1 MKKPDA
7 MTFEEA
13 LEALE
18 SSVET
23 LRSSDVPLADS
34 MKEFEAGMTYYR
46 RCEALLAEA
55 KGKVELYAK
64 EADALEEFAP

>member
-1 MKKPDA
+1 MKIPES

-18 SSVET
+18 SSVDT
-23 LRSSDVPLADS
+23 LRSSDVSLADS

-46 RCEALLAEA
+46 RCEELLKDA

-64 EADALEEFAP
+64 EAGALEEFPS